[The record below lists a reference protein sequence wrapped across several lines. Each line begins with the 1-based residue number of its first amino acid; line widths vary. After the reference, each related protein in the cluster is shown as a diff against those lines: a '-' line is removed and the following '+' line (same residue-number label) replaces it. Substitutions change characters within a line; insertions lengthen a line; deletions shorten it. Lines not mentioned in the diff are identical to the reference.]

1 MCIASSLGLRSSSF
15 TMSLTHDAA
24 EKNDEEIIS
33 FYGVKDNDLIDVKV
47 FQLYSTALGLRS

>member
-1 MCIASSLGLRSSSF
+1 
-15 TMSLTHDAA
+15 MSLTHDAA

-47 FQLYSTALGLRS
+47 FQLYSTALDLRS